1 MDFHLTP
8 EQQAIRELC
17 RDFAREV
24 IVPAAEELLGW
35 LEQRVADDIRL
46 PVARARLL
54 EWRRRDP
61 HSALTVVEAAQE
73 RMPEEA
79 AVLEPRRARL
89 RRKVA
94 KVAKVPVAHLPL
106 FGPNDRPTPRFR

>member
-1 MDFHLTP
+1 MPPTGSRSAGIACGEVRERMVGVPFATP
-8 EQQAIRELC
+8 RTSAT
-17 RDFAREV
+17 AK
-24 IVPAAEELLGW
+24 P
-35 LEQRVADDIRL
+35 L
-46 PVARARLL
+46 PVPRARLL
-54 EWRRRDP
+54 EWRGRDP

-79 AVLEPRRARL
+79 AVLEPRRTRL

-106 FGPNDRPTPRFR
+106 FGPNDRA